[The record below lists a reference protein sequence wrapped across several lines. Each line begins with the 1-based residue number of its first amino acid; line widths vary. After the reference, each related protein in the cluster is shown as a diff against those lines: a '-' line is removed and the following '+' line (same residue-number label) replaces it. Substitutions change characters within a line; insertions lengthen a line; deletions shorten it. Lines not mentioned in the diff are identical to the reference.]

1 MLVVSSQYSV
11 PLDSRR
17 MQASLILLSLSSVWA
32 GPGDTVQQLQVA
44 LSNVPYGD
52 QVTGGQVTTQMG
64 TPPAWLEGSLARHA
78 CGALG
83 SNSYS
88 Y

>member
-1 MLVVSSQYSV
+1 M
-11 PLDSRR
+11 R
-17 MQASLILLSLSSVWA
+17 ASLVLLSLTAVSG

-64 TPPAWLEGSLARHA
+64 AVPAWLEGSLARHA

-83 SNSYS
+83 NNSF
-88 Y
+88 